1 MEGRRVGMT
10 RALTVSSDHS
20 PLWRTFPEYLMNNIS
35 FYSQALSSGEQTN
48 NLNRSTVCNLT
59 WSHFIFVFSFKIST
73 SSAPTTRCLTSS
85 TWSAQTG
92 SRSTVTRSWRWV
104 SRHQPREYYFNSEN
118 TSCILCLTIFTI
130 SPLFWTIGN
139 WNGFFFFYELFC
151 GVLILIIQKYLN
163 SLTQCWGKKTDCR
176 FRQMHHWGLMKSR
189 KFNISHNL
197 NIQYII
203 WLTSQYLISI
213 FWMSCYFRV
222 RVI

>member
-1 MEGRRVGMT
+1 MEGWRVGMT

-73 SSAPTTRCLTSS
+73 SSAPTTLCLTSS

-104 SRHQPREYYFNSEN
+104 SRHQPREYYFHSEN
-118 TSCILCLTIFTI
+118 TSYILCLTIYTI
-130 SPLFWTIGN
+130 SPLFWTIGIIEMDSSYSMKS
-139 WNGFFFFYELFC
+139 FVVY
-151 GVLILIIQKYLN
+151 LIIQKYLN
-163 SLTQCWGKKTDCR
+163 SLTQCWEKKTDCR
-176 FRQMHHWGLMKSR
+176 YRQMHHWGLMKSR